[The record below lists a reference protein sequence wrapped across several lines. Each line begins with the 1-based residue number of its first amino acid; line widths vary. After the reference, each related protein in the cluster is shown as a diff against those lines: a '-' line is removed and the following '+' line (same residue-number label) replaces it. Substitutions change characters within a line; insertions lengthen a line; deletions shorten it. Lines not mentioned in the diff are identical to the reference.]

1 MRRFV
6 SIPVL
11 VVGAAFL
18 GVAARALADD
28 TAPPP
33 QSTARVSDLLS
44 LAVYG
49 ESNEKLGKVEDIV
62 VDPSSGKIRYAVLS
76 FGGIFGI
83 GDKYFAVPWHDLNVV
98 HKGPTSAGTQKE
110 EYATIDVSK
119 DALKKC
125 PASIRTGGRTSRT
138 RPLAGTS
145 RPSTVRIGRRPGSTA
160 TPLARTLPIDARGMG
175 TSREGDFATRFV
187 SGHDMRRL

>member
-1 MRRFV
+1 MRSFV
-6 SIPVL
+6 TISVL

-18 GVAARALADD
+18 DVAARALADD
-28 TAPPP
+28 TAPAP

-98 HKGPTSAGTQKE
+98 YKGPTSAGTQKE

-119 DALKKC
+119 DALKNSPGFNKDQW
-125 PASIRTGGRTSRT
+125 PNFADQTFSRDLETFYGSNRAAARIHGDTT
-138 RPLAGTS
+138 R
-145 RPSTVRIGRRPGSTA
+145 
-160 TPLARTLPIDARGMG
+160 
-175 TSREGDFATRFV
+175 
-187 SGHDMRRL
+187 

>member
-1 MRRFV
+1 MRSFV
-6 SIPVL
+6 TISVL

-18 GVAARALADD
+18 DVAARALADD
-28 TAPPP
+28 TAPAP
-33 QSTARVSDLLS
+33 QSTAGLGLLS

-98 HKGPTSAGTQKE
+98 YKGPTSAGTQKE

-119 DALKKC
+119 DALKN
-125 PASIRTGGRTSRT
+125 
-138 RPLAGTS
+138 
-145 RPSTVRIGRRPGSTA
+145 
-160 TPLARTLPIDARGMG
+160 D
-175 TSREGDFATRFV
+175 
-187 SGHDMRRL
+187 RLQ